1 MIKSLDIAIIIP
13 TKDRPNHIK
22 NLLDSI
28 KNLNVKIG
36 QILIADGSKNVSEMI
51 TSYKNDLNIQWLD
64 CPEIGQINQ
73 RNYALKF
80 INPHIKI
87 VAYLDDDLILDK
99 SSIKNI
105 INFWNETKPTPA
117 GVSFN
122 ITNLKAQP
130 NSFFRKIFCMQLEP
144 FGKVLLSG
152 YNTPIVNINKNIK
165 SDWLLGGATLWRKDI
180 LDSYIVPKSSM
191 EWAISEDLIF
201 SYPIS
206 KKENLYVCA
215 NAKVLHID
223 KEEQLSFYKVYVRSK
238 IGVLRRYEFVLKNKN
253 LYKTIFFWMMIGQL
267 LGLLCL
273 SRNNFKSSIFAFWG
287 TLIGLIQCL
296 KL

>member
-22 NLLDSI
+22 NLLESI

-36 QILIADGSKNVSEMI
+36 QILIADGSGNISEI
-51 TSYKNDLNIQWLD
+51 IDLYNKALNIHWLK

-80 INPHIKI
+80 INSDIKI

-99 SSIKNI
+99 NSIKNI

-122 ITNLKAQP
+122 ITNLKVQP
-130 NSFFRKIFCMQLEP
+130 NNYLRKIFFMQLEP
-144 FGKVLLSG
+144 FGKVLPSG
-152 YNTPIVNINKNIK
+152 YNTPIVNINKSIK

-180 LDSYIVPKSSM
+180 LDRYIVPKSSM
-191 EWAISEDLIF
+191 KWAISEDLIF

-215 NAKVLHID
+215 NAKVLHFD
-223 KEEQLSFYKVYVRSK
+223 EVEELSLHKVYIRSK

-253 LYKTIFFWMMIGQL
+253 LYKTLFYWMIIGHLIGYL
-267 LGLLCL
+267 LLLK
-273 SRNNFKSSIFAFWG
+273 RDFKKNLFAFFG
-287 TLIGLIQCL
+287 TLIGLIKCIL
-296 KL
+296 